1 MLFESFQPL
10 FKHKPYQLVLL
21 FGMTLV
27 LGLSSGFSIVLLIPL
42 LQLLTGDNAGSSNQ
56 IVVVLN
62 DIAQRFAIE
71 LNLENILITYI
82 FILSSMALVNFSN
95 NLLSARYQ
103 QSLIFKI
110 RQRLFRK
117 IIMAD
122 WALLNNK
129 SKTNHLQVLTQEIP
143 KLSNYYFYFLR
154 LLISLIMTASYVAWA
169 FIISAEFTLVIIG
182 VGLVMFFALRRFL
195 FKAFHLGREHL
206 KSYTQLLKYIDDFWT
221 TVKIAKVH
229 SSEDF
234 YYHKFDQA
242 SSALLETEYKLQK
255 NHFLPQLIYRLMG
268 LLVLVGVVYVG
279 YRYELIP
286 LTSFFI
292 LIILFG
298 RIYPQFTS
306 FNTDINMITSNSA
319 SVELVMTLDNEFKE
333 PDMNQYQKLKPFPL
347 EQHIEI
353 RNLKFSYSDEEEL
366 IKNLNATIPANSM
379 AGIIGESGKGKTT
392 LLDIIAGLQR
402 PKSGEVLIDGNQLDP
417 ESWSRWRNG
426 IGYLPQ
432 DSFFIDGTLRENI
445 IWDCRRK
452 VSDDEI
458 NKVLKQ
464 VNALHLINRYKKG
477 LDEYMVN
484 YTFHFSGGERQRL
497 ALARVLLRQPQ
508 ILLLDEATSSL
519 DQENEKQIMDLLV
532 SLKHKVTIVLVTHKT
547 TARPW
552 LDKVITLDS

>member
-1 MLFESFQPL
+1 MLIESFQPM
-10 FKHKPYQLVLL
+10 FKHKPFKLLLL
-21 FGMTLV
+21 FVLTLFM
-27 LGLSSGFSIVLLIPL
+27 GTSSGFTIILLIPL
-42 LQLLTGDNAGSSNQ
+42 LQLLTRNNVENSNP
-56 IVVVLN
+56 IVTSLN
-62 DIAQRFAIE
+62 DFAQRFNIE
-71 LNLENILITYI
+71 LNIENILITYVI
-82 FILSSMALVNFSN
+82 ILSSLALINYWK
-95 NLLSARYQ
+95 NLLSAGYQ

-122 WALLNNK
+122 WAILNNK
-129 SKTNHLQVLTQEIP
+129 SKTNHLQILTQEIP
-143 KLSNYYFYFLR
+143 KLSNYYFFFLR

-279 YRYELIP
+279 YQYELIP

-306 FNTDINMITSNSA
+306 VNTDINMITSNSA
-319 SVELVMTLDNEFKE
+319 SVELVMTLDNEFGE

-366 IKNLNATIPANSM
+366 IKNFNTTIPAKSM
-379 AGIIGESGKGKTT
+379 VGIIGESGKGKTT
-392 LLDIIAGLQR
+392 LLDIIAGLQL
-402 PKSGEVLIDGNQLDP
+402 PKSGEVLIDGNQLDH
-417 ESWSRWRNG
+417 ETWSRWRTG

-445 IWDCRRK
+445 IWDCRRT
-452 VSDDEI
+452 VTDAEI
-458 NKVLKQ
+458 KNVLQQ
-464 VNALHLINRYKKG
+464 VNALNLIDRYKKG

-484 YTFHFSGGERQRL
+484 YPFHFSGGERQRL

-519 DQENEKQIMDLLV
+519 DPKNEKQIMDLLF